1 MPYLYSEL
9 LISANTTYYH
19 DHRTSVI
26 YSHCV
31 FICFTVSLILF
42 LFPPV
47 WIGSTSTEIN
57 HADFILAQ
65 APERLKMPWA
75 GSCRQAVTCWKR
87 NPTFHLKSASCL
99 HGSEERLWMQK
110 AQTKKANE
118 NSKYIFPLSLLLLWR
133 QLGKHLIIFLV
144 FEVRYYWMA
153 GKWLQVML
161 HSLIPTTAWC
171 AETFYLWARP
181 KPTPLLNHT
190 SDVFYSQ
197 QRNRYLQLPQTT
209 SGEVQ
214 VGC

>member
-1 MPYLYSEL
+1 MPYLYSDL

-75 GSCRQAVTCWKR
+75 GSCRQAVK
-87 NPTFHLKSASCL
+87 LLLEEKS
-99 HGSEERLWMQK
+99 H
-110 AQTKKANE
+110 
-118 NSKYIFPLSLLLLWR
+118 LSLKICFLPSWLWGEALNAEGSN
-133 QLGKHLIIFLV
+133 QEGKWELQIYFSLV
-144 FEVRYYWMA
+144 VVITLEAA
-153 GKWLQVML
+153 GKASHNFFSFWGQ
-161 HSLIPTTAWC
+161 I
-171 AETFYLWARP
+171 
-181 KPTPLLNHT
+181 LLNGREVAPGHVAFINT
-190 SDVFYSQ
+190 NNSLVCRDV
-197 QRNRYLQLPQTT
+197 LP
-209 SGEVQ
+209 
-214 VGC
+214 VG